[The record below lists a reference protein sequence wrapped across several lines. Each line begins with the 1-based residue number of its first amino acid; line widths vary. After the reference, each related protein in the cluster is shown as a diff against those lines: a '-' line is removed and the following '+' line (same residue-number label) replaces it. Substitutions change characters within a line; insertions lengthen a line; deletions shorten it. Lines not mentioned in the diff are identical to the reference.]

1 MIELVKNPKYDFM
14 SVRNYAFMLSA
25 VLLSL
30 GIIGTVQIF
39 RGHANLGIDL
49 AGGTS
54 IQVKFQQPFAMDEI
68 RSWLAQA
75 GHGEATLQGVEGENI
90 LLIKLRS
97 ETGREERMVADPV
110 LKLLRDKMPGNP
122 FAVESISEIGP
133 AIGHKLRRDAT
144 WALAISALAI
154 IIYLGWRFEFKF
166 GVTAAIATFHDI
178 FSMVG
183 IFWAFGIE
191 QDLLFITALLTIG
204 GYSLTDTVVIFDR
217 IRENIRLRKRSTFS
231 ETINLSVN
239 EVLSRSLVTS
249 ITLLIAVL
257 ALLFFGGDVLRNFA
271 LALVIGLL
279 IGSYSSVF
287 VAGPMLVL
295 WRGEKM
301 AEVKR

>member
-110 LKLLRDKMPGNP
+110 LKLLREKLPGNP
-122 FAVESISEIGP
+122 FAVESVSEIGP
-133 AIGHKLRRDAT
+133 AIGHKLRQDAT

-154 IIYLGWRFEFKF
+154 IFYLAWRFEFKF

-178 FSMVG
+178 FAMVG
-183 IFWAFGIE
+183 IFWVLGIE

-217 IRENIRLRKRSTFS
+217 IRENIRLRKRNSFS

-249 ITLLIAVL
+249 FTLLIAVL

-279 IGSYSSVF
+279 VGSYSSVF

-301 AEVKR
+301 TEVKR

>member
-25 VLLSL
+25 VLLTL

>member
-1 MIELVKNPKYDFM
+1 MIELVRNPKYDFM
-14 SVRNYAFMLSA
+14 AIRNYAFILSA
-25 VLLSL
+25 VLLIL
-30 GIIGTVQIF
+30 GITGTVQIF
-39 RGHANLGIDL
+39 RGKANLGIDL

-54 IQVKFQQPFAMDEI
+54 IQGKFQKPFALDEI
-68 RSWLAQA
+68 RSLLAQA
-75 GHGEATLQGVEGENI
+75 GHGEATLQKVGGENI

-110 LKLLRDKMPGNP
+110 LKLLREKLPGNP
-122 FAVESISEIGP
+122 FTVESVSEIGP
-133 AIGHKLRRDAT
+133 AIGHKLRQDAT
-144 WALAISALAI
+144 LALAISALAI
-154 IIYLGWRFEFKF
+154 IIYLAWRFEFKF
-166 GVTAAIATFHDI
+166 GVTAAIATFHDV
-178 FSMVG
+178 FAMVG
-183 IFWAFGIE
+183 IFWVLGIE

-217 IRENIRLRKRSTFS
+217 IRENIRLRKRTTFS

-239 EVLSRSLVTS
+239 DVLSRSLVTS
-249 ITLLIAVL
+249 ITLLLAVL
-257 ALLFFGGDVLRNFA
+257 ALLFFGGDVLHNFA

-301 AEVKR
+301 TEVKR

>member
-1 MIELVKNPKYDFM
+1 MIELVKNPNYDFM
-14 SVRNYAFMLSA
+14 SVRNYAFVFSA
-25 VLLSL
+25 ALLIL
-30 GIIGTVQIF
+30 GVIGTVQIF
-39 RGHANLGIDL
+39 RGHANLGVDL

-54 IQVKFQQPFAMDEI
+54 IQVKFQKPFAMAEI

-122 FAVESISEIGP
+122 FAVESVSEIGP
-133 AIGHKLRRDAT
+133 AIGHKLRQDAT

-154 IIYLGWRFEFKF
+154 IIYLAWRFEFKF

-239 EVLSRSLVTS
+239 DVLSRSLVTS
-249 ITLLIAVL
+249 FTLLIAVL

-279 IGSYSSVF
+279 VGSYSSVF

>member
-14 SVRNYAFMLSA
+14 AIRNYAFMFSA
-25 VLLSL
+25 VLLIL

-39 RGHANLGIDL
+39 RGKANLGIDL

-54 IQVKFQQPFAMDEI
+54 IQGKFQKPFALDEI
-68 RSWLAQA
+68 RSLLTQA
-75 GHGEATLQGVEGENI
+75 GHGEAALQKVEGENI

-110 LKLLRDKMPGNP
+110 LKLLREKLPGNP
-122 FAVESISEIGP
+122 FAVESVSEIGP
-133 AIGHKLRRDAT
+133 AIGHKLRQDAT

-154 IIYLGWRFEFKF
+154 IIYLAWRFEFKF

-178 FSMVG
+178 FAMVG
-183 IFWAFGIE
+183 IFWVLGIE

-217 IRENIRLRKRSTFS
+217 IRENIRLRKRNSFS

-239 EVLSRSLVTS
+239 DVLSRSLVTS
-249 ITLLIAVL
+249 ITLLLAVL

-301 AEVKR
+301 TAVKG

>member
-14 SVRNYAFMLSA
+14 AIRNYAFVFSA
-25 VLLSL
+25 VLLIL
-30 GIIGTVQIF
+30 GITGTVQIF
-39 RGHANLGIDL
+39 RGKANLGIDL

-54 IQVKFQQPFAMDEI
+54 IQGKFQKPFALDEI
-68 RSWLAQA
+68 RSLLTQA
-75 GHGEATLQGVEGENI
+75 GHGEATLQKVEGENI

-97 ETGREERMVADPV
+97 VAGTEERMVADPV
-110 LKLLRDKMPGNP
+110 LKLLGEKLPGNP
-122 FAVESISEIGP
+122 FAVESVSEIGP

-144 WALAISALAI
+144 WALGISALAI
-154 IIYLGWRFEFKF
+154 IIYLAWRFEFKF
-166 GVTAAIATFHDI
+166 GVTAAIATFHDV
-178 FSMVG
+178 FAMVG
-183 IFWAFGIE
+183 IFWILGIE

-217 IRENIRLRKRSTFS
+217 IRENIRLRKRNSFS

-239 EVLSRSLVTS
+239 DVLSRSLVTS
-249 ITLLIAVL
+249 ITLLLAVL
-257 ALLFFGGDVLRNFA
+257 ALLFFGGEVLHNFA

-279 IGSYSSVF
+279 VGSYSSVF

-301 AEVKR
+301 TEVKR

>member
-249 ITLLIAVL
+249 FTLLIAVL

>member
-14 SVRNYAFMLSA
+14 AIRNYAFIFSA
-25 VLLSL
+25 VLLIL

-39 RGHANLGIDL
+39 RGKANLGIDL

-54 IQVKFQQPFAMDEI
+54 IQGKFQKPFALNEI
-68 RSWLAQA
+68 RSLLTQA
-75 GHGEATLQGVEGENI
+75 GHGEATLQKVEGENI

-97 ETGREERMVADPV
+97 ETGQEERMVADPV
-110 LKLLRDKMPGNP
+110 LKLLREKMPGNP

-133 AIGHKLRRDAT
+133 AIGHKLRQDAT
-144 WALAISALAI
+144 LALAISALAI
-154 IIYLGWRFEFKF
+154 ILYLAWRFEFKF

-178 FSMVG
+178 FAMVG
-183 IFWAFGIE
+183 IFWVLGIE

-217 IRENIRLRKRSTFS
+217 IRENIRLRKRKSFS

-239 EVLSRSLVTS
+239 DVLSRSLVTS
-249 ITLLIAVL
+249 ITLLLAVL
-257 ALLFFGGDVLRNFA
+257 ALLFFGGEVLHNFA

-301 AEVKR
+301 TEVKR

>member
-14 SVRNYAFMLSA
+14 AIRNYAFMFSA
-25 VLLSL
+25 VLLIL

-39 RGHANLGIDL
+39 RGKANLGIDL

-54 IQVKFQQPFAMDEI
+54 IQGKFQNPFALDEI
-68 RSWLAQA
+68 RSLLTQA
-75 GHGEATLQGVEGENI
+75 GHGEATLQKVEGENI

-110 LKLLRDKMPGNP
+110 LKLLRDKLPGNP
-122 FAVESISEIGP
+122 FAVESVSEIGP
-133 AIGHKLRRDAT
+133 AIGHKLRQDAT

-154 IIYLGWRFEFKF
+154 IVYLAWRFEFKF

-178 FSMVG
+178 FAMVG
-183 IFWAFGIE
+183 IFWALGIE

-217 IRENIRLRKRSTFS
+217 IRENIRLRKRNSFS

-239 EVLSRSLVTS
+239 DVLSRSLVTS
-249 ITLLIAVL
+249 ITLLLAVL

-301 AEVKR
+301 TEVKR

>member
-122 FAVESISEIGP
+122 FAVESVSEIGP
-133 AIGHKLRRDAT
+133 AIGHKLRQDAT

-183 IFWAFGIE
+183 IFWAFGME

-249 ITLLIAVL
+249 FTLLIAVL

-279 IGSYSSVF
+279 VGSYSSVF

-301 AEVKR
+301 TEVKR

>member
-14 SVRNYAFMLSA
+14 AIRNYAFMFSA
-25 VLLSL
+25 VLLIL

-39 RGHANLGIDL
+39 RGKANLGIDL

-54 IQVKFQQPFAMDEI
+54 IQGKFQKPFALDEI
-68 RSWLAQA
+68 RSLLTQA
-75 GHGEATLQGVEGENI
+75 GHGEATLQKVEGENI

-110 LKLLRDKMPGNP
+110 LKLLRDKLPGNP
-122 FAVESISEIGP
+122 FAVESVSEIGP
-133 AIGHKLRRDAT
+133 AIGHKLRQDAT

-154 IIYLGWRFEFKF
+154 IIYLAWRFEFKF

-178 FSMVG
+178 FAMVG
-183 IFWAFGIE
+183 IFWVLGLE

-217 IRENIRLRKRSTFS
+217 IRENIRLRKRNSFS

-239 EVLSRSLVTS
+239 DVLSRSLVTS
-249 ITLLIAVL
+249 ITLLLAVL

-301 AEVKR
+301 TEVKR

>member
-14 SVRNYAFMLSA
+14 SIRNYAFVFSA
-25 VLLSL
+25 VLMVL
-30 GIIGTVQIF
+30 GIVGTVQIF
-39 RGHANLGIDL
+39 RGHANLGVDL

-54 IQVKFQQPFAMDEI
+54 IQVKFQKPFAMDQI

-75 GHGEATLQGVEGENI
+75 GHAEATLQGVEAENI

-110 LKLLRDKMPGNP
+110 LKLLRDKLPGNP
-122 FAVESISEIGP
+122 FAVESVSEIGP

-178 FSMVG
+178 LAMVG
-183 IFWAFGIE
+183 IFWIFGIE

-217 IRENIRLRKRSTFS
+217 IRENIRLRKKGSFS
-231 ETINLSVN
+231 EVINLSVN
-239 EVLSRSLVTS
+239 EVLSRSLVTGL
-249 ITLLIAVL
+249 TLIFAVL

-271 LALVIGLL
+271 LALEIGLL
-279 IGSYSSVF
+279 VGSYSSIF

-295 WRGEKM
+295 WRGERM
-301 AEVKR
+301 IEVKR

>member
-122 FAVESISEIGP
+122 FAVESVSEIGP

-249 ITLLIAVL
+249 FTLLIAVL

-279 IGSYSSVF
+279 VGSYSSVF

>member
-14 SVRNYAFMLSA
+14 AIRNYAFILSA
-25 VLLSL
+25 VLLIL

-39 RGHANLGIDL
+39 RGKANLGIDL

-54 IQVKFQQPFAMDEI
+54 IQGKFQKPFALDEI
-68 RSWLAQA
+68 RSLLGQA
-75 GHGEATLQGVEGENI
+75 GHGEAMLQKVEGENI

-122 FAVESISEIGP
+122 FTVESISEIGP
-133 AIGHKLRRDAT
+133 AIGHKLRQDAT
-144 WALAISALAI
+144 LALAISALAI
-154 IIYLGWRFEFKF
+154 IIYLAWRFEFKF
-166 GVTAAIATFHDI
+166 GVTAAVATFHDV
-178 FSMVG
+178 FAMVG
-183 IFWAFGIE
+183 IFWILGIE

-217 IRENIRLRKRSTFS
+217 IRENIRLRKRNTFS

-239 EVLSRSLVTS
+239 DVLSRSLVTS
-249 ITLLIAVL
+249 ITLLLAVL
-257 ALLFFGGDVLRNFA
+257 ALLFFGGDVLHNFA

-301 AEVKR
+301 TEVKR

>member
-14 SVRNYAFMLSA
+14 AIRNYAFMFSA
-25 VLLSL
+25 VLLIL

-39 RGHANLGIDL
+39 RGKANLGIDL

-54 IQVKFQQPFAMDEI
+54 IQGKFQKPFALDEI
-68 RSWLAQA
+68 RSLLTQA
-75 GHGEATLQGVEGENI
+75 GHGEATLQKVEGENI

-110 LKLLRDKMPGNP
+110 LKLLREKMPGNP
-122 FAVESISEIGP
+122 FTVESVSEIGP
-133 AIGHKLRRDAT
+133 AIGHKLRQDAML
-144 WALAISALAI
+144 ALAISALAI
-154 IIYLGWRFEFKF
+154 IIYLAWRFEFKF
-166 GVTAAIATFHDI
+166 GVTAAIATFHDV
-178 FSMVG
+178 FAMVG
-183 IFWAFGIE
+183 IFWVLGIE

-217 IRENIRLRKRSTFS
+217 IRENIRFRKRNSFS

-239 EVLSRSLVTS
+239 DVLSRSLVTS
-249 ITLLIAVL
+249 ITLMLAVL
-257 ALLFFGGDVLRNFA
+257 ALLFFGGEVLHNFA

-301 AEVKR
+301 TAVKG

>member
-14 SVRNYAFMLSA
+14 AIRNYAFMFSA
-25 VLLSL
+25 VLLIL

-39 RGHANLGIDL
+39 RGKANLGIDL

-54 IQVKFQQPFAMDEI
+54 IQGKFQKPFALDEI
-68 RSWLAQA
+68 RSLLTQA
-75 GHGEATLQGVEGENI
+75 GHGEATLQKVEGENI

-110 LKLLRDKMPGNP
+110 LKLLREKLPENP
-122 FAVESISEIGP
+122 FAVESVSEIGP
-133 AIGHKLRRDAT
+133 AIGHKLRQDAT

-154 IIYLGWRFEFKF
+154 ILYLAWRFEFKF

-178 FSMVG
+178 FAMVG
-183 IFWAFGIE
+183 IFWVLGIE

-217 IRENIRLRKRSTFS
+217 IRENIRLRKRNSFS

-239 EVLSRSLVTS
+239 DVLSRSLVTS
-249 ITLLIAVL
+249 ITLLLAVL

-301 AEVKR
+301 TEVKR

>member
-14 SVRNYAFMLSA
+14 SIRNYAFMVSA
-25 VLLSL
+25 VLLVL
-30 GIIGTVQIF
+30 GIIGIVQIF

-54 IQVKFQQPFAMDEI
+54 IQVKFQKPFAMDEI
-68 RSWLAQA
+68 RSWLSQA
-75 GHGEATLQGVEGENI
+75 GHGEATLQKVEGENI

-110 LKLLRDKMPGNP
+110 LKLLREKLPGNP
-122 FAVESISEIGP
+122 FVVESVSEIGP
-133 AIGHKLRRDAT
+133 AIGHKLRQDAT

-154 IIYLGWRFEFKF
+154 IIYLAWRFEFKF

-178 FSMVG
+178 FAMVG
-183 IFWAFGIE
+183 IFWILGIE

-217 IRENIRLRKRSTFS
+217 IRENIRLRKRNTFS

-239 EVLSRSLVTS
+239 DVLSRSLVTS
-249 ITLLIAVL
+249 LTLMLAVL

>member
-14 SVRNYAFMLSA
+14 AIRNYAFIFSA
-25 VLLSL
+25 VLLIL

-39 RGHANLGIDL
+39 RGKANLGIDL

-54 IQVKFQQPFAMDEI
+54 IQGKFQKPFALDEI
-68 RSWLAQA
+68 RSLLTQA
-75 GHGEATLQGVEGENI
+75 GHGEATLQKVEGENI

-133 AIGHKLRRDAT
+133 AIGHKLRQDAT
-144 WALAISALAI
+144 LALAISALAI
-154 IIYLGWRFEFKF
+154 IIYLAWRFEFKF
-166 GVTAAIATFHDI
+166 GVTAAIATFHDV
-178 FSMVG
+178 FAMVG
-183 IFWAFGIE
+183 IFWVLGIE

-217 IRENIRLRKRSTFS
+217 IRENIRFRKKNTFS

-239 EVLSRSLVTS
+239 DVLSRSLVTS
-249 ITLLIAVL
+249 ITLLLAVL
-257 ALLFFGGDVLRNFA
+257 ALLFFGGEVLHNFA

-301 AEVKR
+301 TEVKR

>member
-1 MIELVKNPKYDFM
+1 MIELVRNPKYDFM
-14 SVRNYAFMLSA
+14 AIRNYAFVFSA
-25 VLLSL
+25 VLLIL

-39 RGHANLGIDL
+39 RGKANLGIDL

-54 IQVKFQQPFAMDEI
+54 IQGKFQKPFALDEI
-68 RSWLAQA
+68 RSLLTQA
-75 GHGEATLQGVEGENI
+75 GHGEATLQKVEGENI

-110 LKLLRDKMPGNP
+110 LKLLREKLPGNP
-122 FAVESISEIGP
+122 FTVESVSEIGP
-133 AIGHKLRRDAT
+133 AIGHKLRQDAT
-144 WALAISALAI
+144 LALAISALAI
-154 IIYLGWRFEFKF
+154 ILYLAWRFEFKF
-166 GVTAAIATFHDI
+166 GVTAAIATFHDV
-178 FSMVG
+178 FAMVG
-183 IFWAFGIE
+183 IFWILGIE

-217 IRENIRLRKRSTFS
+217 IRENIRLRKRNSFS

-239 EVLSRSLVTS
+239 DVLSRSLVTS
-249 ITLLIAVL
+249 ITLLLAVL
-257 ALLFFGGDVLRNFA
+257 ALLFFGGEVLHNFA

-301 AEVKR
+301 TEVKR

>member
-14 SVRNYAFMLSA
+14 AIRNYAIMFSA
-25 VLLSL
+25 VLLIL

-39 RGHANLGIDL
+39 RGKANLGIDL

-54 IQVKFQQPFAMDEI
+54 IQVTFQKPFAMDEI
-68 RSWLAQA
+68 RSLLAQA
-75 GHGEATLQGVEGENI
+75 GHGEATLQGIERENI

-110 LKLLRDKMPGNP
+110 LKLLRDKLQGNP
-122 FAVESISEIGP
+122 FTVESVSEIGP
-133 AIGHKLRRDAT
+133 AIGHKLRQDAT

-154 IIYLGWRFEFKF
+154 IIYLAWRFEFKF

-178 FSMVG
+178 FAMVG
-183 IFWAFGIE
+183 IFWALGIE

-217 IRENIRLRKRSTFS
+217 IRENIRLRKRNSFS

-239 EVLSRSLVTS
+239 DVLSRSLVTS
-249 ITLLIAVL
+249 ITLLLAVL

-279 IGSYSSVF
+279 VGSYSSVF

-301 AEVKR
+301 TQVKG

>member
-14 SVRNYAFMLSA
+14 SIRNYAFILSA
-25 VLLSL
+25 VLIVL
-30 GIIGTVQIF
+30 GIVGTIQIF
-39 RGHANLGIDL
+39 RGKANLGIDL

-54 IQVKFQQPFAMDEI
+54 IQVKFQKAFAMDQV
-68 RSWLAQA
+68 RSLLADA

-90 LLIKLRS
+90 LLIKLRAHA
-97 ETGREERMVADPV
+97 GVEERMVAEPV
-110 LKLLRDKMPGNP
+110 VKLLREKLPDNP
-122 FAVESISEIGP
+122 FVVESISEIGP
-133 AIGHKLRRDAT
+133 AIGHKLRQDAT

-178 FSMVG
+178 FAMVG
-183 IFWAFGIE
+183 VFWALGIE

-217 IRENIRLRKRSTFS
+217 IRENIRLRKRNTFS

-249 ITLLIAVL
+249 FTVLMAVM
-257 ALLFFGGDVLRNFA
+257 ALLLFGGDVLRNFA
-271 LALVIGLL
+271 LALTIGILV
-279 IGSYSSVF
+279 GSYSSVF

-301 AEVKR
+301 TAVKR

>member
-14 SVRNYAFMLSA
+14 AIRNYAFIFSA
-25 VLLSL
+25 VLLIL
-30 GIIGTVQIF
+30 GITGTVQIF
-39 RGHANLGIDL
+39 RGKANLGIDL

-54 IQVKFQQPFAMDEI
+54 IQGKFQKPFALDEI
-68 RSWLAQA
+68 RSVLGQA
-75 GHGEATLQGVEGENI
+75 GHGEATLQKVGGENI

-110 LKLLRDKMPGNP
+110 LKLLHDKLPGNP
-122 FAVESISEIGP
+122 FTVESVSEIGP
-133 AIGHKLRRDAT
+133 AIGHKLRQDAT
-144 WALAISALAI
+144 LALAISALAI
-154 IIYLGWRFEFKF
+154 IIYLAWRFEFKF
-166 GVTAAIATFHDI
+166 GVTAAIATFHDV
-178 FSMVG
+178 FAMVG
-183 IFWAFGIE
+183 IFWVLGIE

-217 IRENIRLRKRSTFS
+217 IRENIRLRKRNTFS

-239 EVLSRSLVTS
+239 DVLSRSLVTS
-249 ITLLIAVL
+249 ITLLLAVL
-257 ALLFFGGDVLRNFA
+257 ALLFFGGDVLHNFA

-301 AEVKR
+301 TEVKR

>member
-1 MIELVKNPKYDFM
+1 MIELVRNPKYDFM
-14 SVRNYAFMLSA
+14 SIRNYAFMLSA
-25 VLLSL
+25 VLLIL
-30 GIIGTVQIF
+30 GIVGTIQIF
-39 RGHANLGIDL
+39 RGRANLGIDL

-54 IQVKFQQPFAMDEI
+54 IQVKFQKPFAMDEI
-68 RSWLAQA
+68 RSMLAQA
-75 GHGEATLQGVEGENI
+75 GHGEATLQGVKGENI

-110 LKLLRDKMPGNP
+110 LKLLRDKLPGNP
-122 FAVESISEIGP
+122 FTVESVSEIGP

-154 IIYLGWRFEFKF
+154 IIYLAWRFEFKF

-178 FSMVG
+178 FAMVG

-239 EVLSRSLVTS
+239 DVLSRSLVTS
-249 ITLLIAVL
+249 LTLMLAVL

-279 IGSYSSVF
+279 VGSYSSVF

-301 AEVKR
+301 IEVKR

>member
-14 SVRNYAFMLSA
+14 AIRNYAFMFSA
-25 VLLSL
+25 VLLIL

-39 RGHANLGIDL
+39 RGKANLGIDL

-54 IQVKFQQPFAMDEI
+54 IQGKFQKPFALDEI
-68 RSWLAQA
+68 RSLLTQA
-75 GHGEATLQGVEGENI
+75 GHGEATLQKVEGENI

-110 LKLLRDKMPGNP
+110 LKLLREKLPGNP
-122 FAVESISEIGP
+122 FAVESVSEIGP
-133 AIGHKLRRDAT
+133 AIGHKLRQDAT

-154 IIYLGWRFEFKF
+154 IIYLAWRFEFKF

-178 FSMVG
+178 FAMVG
-183 IFWAFGIE
+183 IFWALGIE

-217 IRENIRLRKRSTFS
+217 IRENIRLRKRNSFS

-239 EVLSRSLVTS
+239 DVLSRSLVTS
-249 ITLLIAVL
+249 ITLLLAVL

-301 AEVKR
+301 TEVKR

>member
-14 SVRNYAFMLSA
+14 AIRNYAFVFSA
-25 VLLSL
+25 VLLIL

-39 RGHANLGIDL
+39 RGKANLGIDL

-54 IQVKFQQPFAMDEI
+54 IQGKFQKPFALDEI
-68 RSWLAQA
+68 RSLLAQA
-75 GHGEATLQGVEGENI
+75 GHGEATLQGIERENI

-110 LKLLRDKMPGNP
+110 LKLLRDKLPGNP
-122 FAVESISEIGP
+122 FTVESVSEIGP
-133 AIGHKLRRDAT
+133 AIGHKLRQDAM

-178 FSMVG
+178 FAMVG
-183 IFWAFGIE
+183 IFWILGIE

-217 IRENIRLRKRSTFS
+217 IRENIRLRKRNTFS

-239 EVLSRSLVTS
+239 DVLSRSLVTS
-249 ITLLIAVL
+249 LTLMLAVL

>member
-39 RGHANLGIDL
+39 RGHANLGVDL

-122 FAVESISEIGP
+122 FALESVSEIGP
-133 AIGHKLRRDAT
+133 AIGHKLRQDAT

-249 ITLLIAVL
+249 FTLLIAVL

-279 IGSYSSVF
+279 VGSYSSVF

>member
-14 SVRNYAFMLSA
+14 SIRNYAFMLSA
-25 VLLSL
+25 VLIVL
-30 GIIGTVQIF
+30 GIVGTIQIF
-39 RGHANLGIDL
+39 RGKANLGIDL

-54 IQVKFQQPFAMDEI
+54 IQVKFQKPFAMDQV
-68 RSWLAQA
+68 RSLLADA

-90 LLIKLRS
+90 LLIKLRAHA
-97 ETGREERMVADPV
+97 GVEERMVAEPV
-110 LKLLRDKMPGNP
+110 VKLLREKLPDNP
-122 FAVESISEIGP
+122 FVVESISEIGP
-133 AIGHKLRRDAT
+133 AIGHKLRQDAT

-178 FSMVG
+178 FAMVG
-183 IFWAFGIE
+183 VFWALGIE

-217 IRENIRLRKRSTFS
+217 IRENIRLRKRNTFS

-249 ITLLIAVL
+249 FTVLMAVM
-257 ALLFFGGDVLRNFA
+257 ALLLFGGDVLRNFA
-271 LALVIGLL
+271 LALTIGILV
-279 IGSYSSVF
+279 GSYSSVF

-301 AEVKR
+301 TDVKR

>member
-14 SVRNYAFMLSA
+14 SIRKYAFMISA
-25 VLLSL
+25 VLLVL
-30 GIIGTVQIF
+30 GIIGTIQIF
-39 RGHANLGIDL
+39 RGKANLGVDL

-54 IQVKFQQPFAMDEI
+54 IQVKFQKPIAMDQV
-68 RSWLAQA
+68 RSLLANA

-90 LLIKLRS
+90 LLIKLRA
-97 ETGREERMVADPV
+97 EAGVEERMVAEPV
-110 LKLLRDKMPGNP
+110 VKLLREKFTDNP
-122 FAVESISEIGP
+122 FVVESISEIGP
-133 AIGHKLRRDAT
+133 AIGHKLRQDAT

-154 IIYLGWRFEFKF
+154 ILYLAWRFEFKF

-178 FSMVG
+178 FAMVG
-183 IFWAFGIE
+183 IFWALGIE

-217 IRENIRLRKRSTFS
+217 IRENIRLRKRNTFS

-249 ITLLIAVL
+249 FTVFMAVM
-257 ALLFFGGDVLRNFA
+257 ALLLFGGAVLRNFA
-271 LALVIGLL
+271 LALTIGILV
-279 IGSYSSVF
+279 GSYSSVF

-301 AEVKR
+301 TEVKR

>member
-14 SVRNYAFMLSA
+14 SIRNYAFMLSA
-25 VLLSL
+25 VLLIL
-30 GIIGTVQIF
+30 GIVGTIQIF
-39 RGHANLGIDL
+39 RGKANLGIDL

-54 IQVKFQQPFAMDEI
+54 IQVKFQKPFAMNEI
-68 RSWLAQA
+68 RSMLAQA
-75 GHGEATLQGVEGENI
+75 GHGEATLQGVEAENI

-97 ETGREERMVADPV
+97 ESGREERMVADPV
-110 LKLLRDKMPGNP
+110 LKLLRDKLPGNP
-122 FAVESISEIGP
+122 FTVESVSEIGP
-133 AIGHKLRRDAT
+133 AIGHKLRQDAT

-178 FSMVG
+178 FAMVG
-183 IFWAFGIE
+183 IFWIFGIE

-217 IRENIRLRKRSTFS
+217 IRENIRLRKRNTFS
-231 ETINLSVN
+231 DTINLSVN
-239 EVLSRSLVTS
+239 DVLSRSLVTS
-249 ITLLIAVL
+249 LTLLLAVL

-279 IGSYSSVF
+279 VGSYSSVF

-295 WRGEKM
+295 WRGERM
-301 AEVKR
+301 IEVKR